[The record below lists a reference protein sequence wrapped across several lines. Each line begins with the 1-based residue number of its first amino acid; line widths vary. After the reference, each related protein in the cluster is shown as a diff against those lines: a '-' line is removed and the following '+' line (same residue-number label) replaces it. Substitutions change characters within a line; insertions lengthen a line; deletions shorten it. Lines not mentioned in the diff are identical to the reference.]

1 MTTKQTDTVAMTE
14 QQLDA
19 VAGGYAAH
27 DLAGKAGTA
36 FRPVHI
42 QEALPNGTFLR
53 SKKSFSF
60 SYAEQR
66 NYFDK

>member
-1 MTTKQTDTVAMTE
+1 MATKPTDTVVMTE

-36 FRPVHI
+36 FRRGNTKH
-42 QEALPNGTFLR
+42 R
-53 SKKSFSF
+53 
-60 SYAEQR
+60 
-66 NYFDK
+66 